1 MSAANSIGGIQP
13 VTLAN
18 ELTEIYQAYE
28 NHSGIKMIKSK
39 MAALGCE
46 QEFSF
51 SAVTHEELYKKLTCL
66 KTNKS
71 CGFDGQ
77 PAKLIKA
84 GASVLSYTLLPIV
97 NKCLINSVFPTDLKY
112 AEVTPVFKK
121 DDSMSRKNYRPVSV
135 LVCQSKLFENFM
147 SEQLMTH
154 LLNKL
159 SPYLA
164 AYRKGYSTQ
173 HVLIRAVE
181 SWKLA
186 LDKGEHVGIV
196 LMDLSKAFDALPHA
210 LLIAKLKA
218 YNLSDSACEMVKSYL
233 TMRNQRVKIGTQK
246 SEWKELDKGVPQG
259 SICGPDYFNIFIN
272 DLFYCLDGSCD
283 LFNYADD
290 NTLSENG
297 CDIDAVVHKLEAAS
311 CKAVEWFDDN
321 CMQANADKFQVS
333 VLSRDPHITSIT
345 LHINDVVL
353 TSTDL
358 VKLVGVKI
366 DRGLTFHHHISDI
379 CRKASYQLSTL
390 MKFSGSLDIDSKLTI
405 FNAFIASNFM
415 YCPIVWHLCSITDSR
430 KIDKVQEN
438 ALRFIYNDYKSSYQ
452 NILMFASKDSLYIS
466 RLKCIVIEIF
476 KALHNIS
483 PVFMKELFTQ
493 KSIDYDL
500 RDENVLVIPRY
511 NTVTYGF
518 NSLRYQGTRL
528 WKSLEC
534 NTKSSVSLNDFKR
547 QIAKWKGPACNC
559 GTCLLCSYR

>member
-1 MSAANSIGGIQP
+1 
-13 VTLAN
+13 
-18 ELTEIYQAYE
+18 
-28 NHSGIKMIKSK
+28 
-39 MAALGCE
+39 
-46 QEFSF
+46 
-51 SAVTHEELYKKLTCL
+51 
-66 KTNKS
+66 
-71 CGFDGQ
+71 
-77 PAKLIKA
+77 
-84 GASVLSYTLLPIV
+84 
-97 NKCLINSVFPTDLKY
+97 
-112 AEVTPVFKK
+112 
-121 DDSMSRKNYRPVSV
+121 
-135 LVCQSKLFENFM
+135 
-147 SEQLMTH
+147 
-154 LLNKL
+154 
-159 SPYLA
+159 
-164 AYRKGYSTQ
+164 
-173 HVLIRAVE
+173 LIRAIE

-186 LDKGEHVGIV
+186 LDKGKHVGIV

-246 SEWKELDKGVPQG
+246 SEWKQLDKGVPQG

-272 DLFYCLDGSCD
+272 DLFYCLDGLCD

-290 NTLSENG
+290 NTLSEND
-297 CDIDAVVHKLEAAS
+297 CDIDAVVHRLEAAS
-311 CKAVEWFDDN
+311 RKAVEWFDDN

-333 VLSRDPHITSIT
+333 VLSRDPNITSIT

-379 CRKASYQLSTL
+379 CRKASFQLSTL

-405 FNAFIASNFM
+405 FNAFIVSNFM
-415 YCPIVWHLCSITDSR
+415 YCQIVWHLCSITDSR
-430 KIDKVQEN
+430 KIDKLQEN

-476 KALHNIS
+476 KTLNDMS

-500 RDENVLVIPRY
+500 RDDNVLVIPRY

-534 NTKSSVSLNDFKR
+534 KAKSSVSLNDFKR
-547 QIAKWKGPACNC
+547 QIAKWKGPSCNC